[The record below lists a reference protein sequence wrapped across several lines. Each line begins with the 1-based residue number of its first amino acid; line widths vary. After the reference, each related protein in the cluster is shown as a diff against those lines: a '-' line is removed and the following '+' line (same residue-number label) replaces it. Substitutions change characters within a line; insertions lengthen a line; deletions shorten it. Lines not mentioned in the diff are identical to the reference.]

1 MPEDA
6 SPELWDAQQV
16 AEFLGVQPGS
26 VRRQLSRWGIERAG
40 TGTSAAGR
48 ITALYRAD
56 RVRDAHAGR
65 PGRGV
70 GGGRR
75 SAVPHTS

>member
-1 MPEDA
+1 MPDDTTL
-6 SPELWDAQQV
+6 ELWDAQQV
-16 AEFLGVQPGS
+16 ADFLGVQPGS

-56 RVRDAHAGR
+56 QVRAAHAAR
-65 PGRGV
+65 PGRGA

-75 SAVPHTS
+75 KAS